1 MQINLFPDLSL
12 LAVMA
17 IFFAEYF
24 VVKHFFLK
32 PINDVLESRE
42 TESRA
47 AQETYDK
54 AMARFQEGAAR
65 IEGRLHEARRE
76 AAQLRERFRTE
87 AGEHRATLVERTSG
101 EARKLV
107 EEAEAGLKR
116 AVTEARDKLERDA
129 ESLARLAAERI
140 LGRPV

>member
-12 LAVMA
+12 LTVMA

-24 VVKHFFLK
+24 VVKYFFLK

-42 TESRA
+42 TERRQ
-47 AQETYDK
+47 AQEIYDG
-54 AMARFQEGAAR
+54 ALERFREGTAK
-65 IEGRLHEARRE
+65 IEEKLHEARRE
-76 AAQLRERFRTE
+76 ASQLRERFRAE
-87 AGEHRATLVERTSG
+87 AAAHRATLVERTTG

-107 EEAEAGLKR
+107 EEAEAGLKH
-116 AVTEARDKLERDA
+116 AATEARGKLVRDA

-140 LGRPV
+140 LGRPI